1 LWTSWTPWIFRRE
14 HAERTGFRRLSHC
27 LSNSRK
33 LAVEKGRFREV
44 KNALLL
50 LANTAGGF
58 VKLL

>member
-1 LWTSWTPWIFRRE
+1 VDHVDL
-14 HAERTGFRRLSHC
+14 ADLQKRTGFSWLSHC
-27 LSNSRK
+27 LSTSQK